1 VTRSTKT
8 LIPAL
13 LGVVAIAAFYFLVLS
28 PKREESAKL
37 DAQITKEQSAAEQ
50 AESLAKQYEAAKVN
64 YKANYAM
71 VARLGKAV
79 PADDDV
85 RSLLVQIDA
94 AAKKAKVDFRAL
106 NVSSTST
113 ATAEPPAG
121 DGSSPAPGSVP
132 VGSAGFSAMP
142 FKFAFSGSY
151 FQLSDFFT
159 RLEDFVTVQNDKI
172 DVTGRL
178 MLLGA
183 ITVTPDTDNV
193 GELKAEIGAATYIVP
208 PTEGVTAGA
217 TPDAP
222 SGAATASA
230 PADSGAAAPTTPA
243 TITGV
248 R

>member
-1 VTRSTKT
+1 MTRSTKT

-13 LGVVAIAAFYFLVLS
+13 LGVVAIAAFYFLVLA
-28 PKREESAKL
+28 PKREETAKL
-37 DAQITKEQSAAEQ
+37 DTQIAKEESAAQQ
-50 AESLAKQYEAAKVN
+50 AEALAEQYEAAKVN

-94 AAKKAKVDFRAL
+94 AAKKAKVNFRSL
-106 NVSSTST
+106 NVPSTG
-113 ATAEPPAG
+113 AIAAEPPAG

-159 RLEDFVTVQNDKI
+159 RLERFVTVQNDKI

-178 MLLGA
+178 MLLGS
-183 ITVTPDTDNV
+183 ITVTPDSDQV
-193 GELKAEIGAATYIVP
+193 GKLQAEIGAATYIVP

-217 TPDAP
+217 TPAAP

-230 PADSGAAAPTTPA
+230 PADAGAAAPTTPA